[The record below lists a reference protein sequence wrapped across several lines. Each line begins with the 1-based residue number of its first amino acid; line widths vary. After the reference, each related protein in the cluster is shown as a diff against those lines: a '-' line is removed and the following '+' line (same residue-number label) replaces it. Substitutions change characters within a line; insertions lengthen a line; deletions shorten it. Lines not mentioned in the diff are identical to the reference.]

1 MIFAS
6 ESRATKKTI
15 DTRVRAMPRGMLSN
29 DHLVSRRGYPSTA
42 MVGHA
47 HDCCRRQSVPWLHH
61 TVGARDDPGS
71 HLIHGVYR
79 LDLRWAVTPVIRVSA
94 RWRSIA
100 AVIASVFAASLTF
113 SICMPLLSLILEQ
126 RATASWLIGLNNAA
140 APAGLLIATI
150 FMPRIVEWLGTM
162 YALYLGFALMVV
174 SIALLPVFDNVW
186 AWFPLRFTLGIGT
199 ALHWV
204 VSETWINTLADDR
217 SRGRVM
223 AVYVTSLS
231 AAYLAGLPVLL
242 VVGTHG
248 ILPFVI
254 VVAIL
259 CVAVLP
265 LVMARN
271 PGAPYLHAG
280 RIRPLRR
287 CPTGTGH
294 HGGSSRRRG
303 RDGRA
308 LRVLSHLRQPPV
320 LHGGSGDR
328 SSDRDGRGQCHAPVS
343 GRHARRPFRQT
354 HPAHRLR
361 RRHLTLHH
369 RLPSSS
375 TIPGCCGPRS
385 SCGAASRV
393 ESIPADWHKSARD
406 SGLPNW
412 RRPTPRS
419 SFSTSSDIWSAPGSR
434 LCHGTVEPPRPHR
447 VLPPAACSSPS
458 LPRYVISR
466 SAPGAHDKA
475 RASTALRMPVRPA
488 SACRSHGAVALQGL
502 VERPLILYCANP

>member
-1 MIFAS
+1 M
-6 ESRATKKTI
+6 
-15 DTRVRAMPRGMLSN
+15 
-29 DHLVSRRGYPSTA
+29 
-42 MVGHA
+42 
-47 HDCCRRQSVPWLHH
+47 
-61 TVGARDDPGS
+61 
-71 HLIHGVYR
+71 
-79 LDLRWAVTPVIRVSA
+79 IRVSA

-126 RATASWLIGLNNAA
+126 RATASWLIGFNNAA

-162 YALYLGFALMVV
+162 YALYLGFVLMVV

-186 AWFPLRFTLGIGT
+186 AWFPLRFLLGIGT

-271 PGAPYLHAG
+271 LAPRISTQAGFGLLAAARRAPATMVAALVDGAVMGALFVFFLIYASRQSYTEDQAIVLLIVMAAG
-280 RIRPLRR
+280 SVMLQFPVGMLADRFDKRILLIVFAAAISLFTIAFPF
-287 CPTGTGH
+287 
-294 HGGSSRRRG
+294 
-303 RDGRA
+303 
-308 LRVLSHLRQPPV
+308 V
-320 LHGGSGDR
+320 LHHPWLLWPTLFLWGGITG
-328 SSDRDGRGQCHAPVS
+328 GIYTCGLAQIGQRFRASELAPANATFIFLYEL
-343 GRHARRPFRQT
+343 G
-354 HPAHRLR
+354 
-361 RRHLTLHH
+361 HLV
-369 RLPSSS
+369 
-375 TIPGCCGPRS
+375 G
-385 SCGAASRV
+385 
-393 ESIPADWHKSARD
+393 
-406 SGLPNW
+406 
-412 RRPTPRS
+412 
-419 SFSTSSDIWSAPGSR
+419 
-434 LCHGTVEPPRPHR
+434 
-447 VLPPAACSSPS
+447 PPAAGYAMGLWNPHGLIVFCAAGG
-458 LPRYVISR
+458 LLFALFATARHLLVRSR
-466 SAPGAHDKA
+466 SP
-475 RASTALRMPVRPA
+475 
-488 SACRSHGAVALQGL
+488 
-502 VERPLILYCANP
+502 